1 MLWLCI
7 YLPLLPVEAY
17 PHSTKAPLAV
27 SENHRIKFCN
37 ALASSQG
44 IRTGQSLVTAWALY
58 SELEIKDR
66 DHQRESLR
74 LQQLADFC
82 REFTPHVSIPSG
94 DRLLLDLTG
103 CLNVHGGWPKL
114 KEKIQT
120 SHLLTTHHLQFG
132 LGNTPE
138 AAILLSHNLN
148 FESETV
154 IRNNSIDISK
164 IQHLINEQTIANLNC
179 DSKTIQRLAN
189 LGLKTV
195 GQVKQLPSHAL
206 GHRQSHFF
214 MDYLSRLYGLK
225 GDVRKPHITPPQF
238 HEESY
243 SLQSV
248 SNLSE
253 IQPAFELQLEK
264 LQRFLRQHQ
273 QHCIELRWQLRNE
286 QRYLHRLHV
295 GVEACKNNVP
305 SMLKLTQLQS
315 EKQPIKRAINQVALE
330 SVHRPLSLEIAD
342 DLFPE
347 SLSRPLDQQLVE
359 TLEARLG
366 RDRISYLKAPTS
378 HRPDDLG
385 AIDHDDLNHAKRP
398 TWLFKSPKLI
408 LQRGKQM
415 IFEGQV
421 LSLLQGPER
430 IDTQW
435 WSSRCQRDYY
445 IAKSDRGLRYWV
457 YKDLVNRR
465 WFVQG
470 IFA

>member
-7 YLPLLPVEAY
+7 HLPLLPVEIYA
-17 PHSTKAPLAV
+17 HCAKAPLAV
-27 SENHRIKFCN
+27 SENHRIKYCN
-37 ALASSQG
+37 ALASAQG
-44 IRTGQSLVTAWALY
+44 ISPGQSLITAWALL
-58 SELEIKDR
+58 SELEIEDR
-66 DHQRESLR
+66 DHQKELLR
-74 LQQLADFC
+74 LQLLADFC
-82 REFTPHVSIPSG
+82 REFTPHISIPSS

-114 KEKIQT
+114 KEKISN
-120 SHLLTTHHLQFG
+120 SHLLATHHMQFG
-132 LGNTPE
+132 LANTPE
-138 AAILLSHNLN
+138 AAILLSHTLN
-148 FESETV
+148 FESEVV
-154 IRNNSIDISK
+154 ISNDSIDLAK
-164 IQHLINEQTIANLNC
+164 IQHLINEQPIAQLNC
-179 DSKTIQRLAN
+179 EPKIIQRLAN
-189 LGLKTV
+189 LGLRTL
-195 GQVKQLPSHAL
+195 GEVKQLPSHAL

-225 GDVRKPHITPPQF
+225 GDVRQPHVTPPQF
-238 HEESY
+238 HEESF

-295 GVEACKNNVP
+295 GVEACRNNVA

-330 SVHRPLSLEIAD
+330 SIHRPLSLEIGD

-347 SLSRPLDQQLVE
+347 SLAKPLDRKLVE
-359 TLEARLG
+359 SLEARLG
-366 RDRISYLKAPTS
+366 KDRISYLKSPAS

-385 AIDHDDLNHAKRP
+385 QPKQEALSIAKRP

-415 IFEGQV
+415 VFEGQV

-457 YKDLVNRR
+457 YKDLANRR